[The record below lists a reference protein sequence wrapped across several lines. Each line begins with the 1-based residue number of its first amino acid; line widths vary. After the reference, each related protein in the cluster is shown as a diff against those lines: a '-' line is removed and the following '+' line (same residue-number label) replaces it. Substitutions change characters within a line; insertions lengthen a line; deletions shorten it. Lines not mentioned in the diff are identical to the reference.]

1 MDQQNQAPVQT
12 TEKKSFG
19 PLIGI
24 VVIVIALAVGAFYV
38 WGGKISSTENSAAT
52 DSTATSTATTTV
64 QVVEVN
70 VAATTSTSTR

>member
-12 TEKKSFG
+12 AEKKSFG

-24 VVIVIALAVGAFYV
+24 IVIVIALAVGAFYV
-38 WGGKISSTENSAAT
+38 WGGKISSTEEAPAN

-70 VAATTSTSTR
+70 VTASTGTTTR